1 MSRYPYGLSPDI
13 TPTSSPS
20 KLTKAQKSRARR
32 EPSGVFSLFSPP
44 QIQQFREAFA
54 LIDHDGDG
62 IVSEQD
68 LKHIFSSLGISPS
81 RSTLDQL
88 LADRPGDR
96 RGSLG
101 GIHSRIASAE
111 SADGGGGGTDR
122 GITFPMFLTMMGE
135 HLYDF
140 DAEAELLAAFECF
153 DESDS
158 GFVKCDEIRKW
169 LGDVGER
176 MDEHEIDKFL
186 KGPFT
191 RNGQFNYREWV
202 KVLRINTDNEET
214 DSQ

>member
-1 MSRYPYGLSPDI
+1 MSRYPYGLSADI
-13 TPTSSPS
+13 TPTNSPS

-44 QIQQFREAFA
+44 QIQQFREAFS

-62 IVSEQD
+62 IVGEQD
-68 LKHIFSSLGISPS
+68 LKHIFSSLGRGPS
-81 RSTLDQL
+81 D
-88 LADRPGDR
+88 
-96 RGSLG
+96 
-101 GIHSRIASAE
+101 
-111 SADGGGGGTDR
+111 DGGSDR

-140 DAEAELLAAFECF
+140 DADSELVAAFECF
-153 DESDS
+153 DEGDT

-176 MDEHEIDKFL
+176 MDEHEIDKLL

-202 KVLRINTDNEET
+202 KVLRVNTDNEESE
-214 DSQ
+214 SQ